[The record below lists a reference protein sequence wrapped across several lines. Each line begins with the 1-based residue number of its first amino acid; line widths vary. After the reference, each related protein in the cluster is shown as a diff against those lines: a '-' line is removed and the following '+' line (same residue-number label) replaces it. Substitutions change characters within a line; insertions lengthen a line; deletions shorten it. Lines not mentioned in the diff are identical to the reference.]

1 MPGISVAHISTL
13 KIMSVLNFALPY
25 PSFSL
30 PVQQMEA
37 RRPLATG
44 EYSCQLGAACAG
56 ITAVALHNAFHYP
69 RLQMVAAISEGA
81 RSFNGASV
89 TNNMIEIHTM
99 YRQLLII
106 APLTTHF
113 TVLLG
118 GKKN

>member
-1 MPGISVAHISTL
+1 MPGITLAHISTL

-56 ITAVALHNAFHYP
+56 ITVQTSPY
-69 RLQMVAAISEGA
+69 
-81 RSFNGASV
+81 
-89 TNNMIEIHTM
+89 TM
-99 YRQLLII
+99 HFII
-106 APLTTHF
+106 PDF
-113 TVLLG
+113 R
-118 GKKN
+118 